1 MDGLYENFINNAIKF
16 SSEIGFAESLDTTI
30 LKNSNFTDIEF
41 KDENFKKVK
50 VGVHYAIAIYSRAIG
65 YIDKPIDGIKYDTID
80 KFFSKCIV
88 VTNAVIIIN
97 IFYSCF
103 IFNKFSNV
111 LNNFFQ
117 HILYLAGRLSKQH
130 NHIIPD

>member
-80 KFFSKCIV
+80 KFFSKFV
-88 VTNAVIIIN
+88 GAQN
-97 IFYSCF
+97 IEQLNQILCDCADYLSDLIDIKYVEKSC
-103 IFNKFSNV
+103 
-111 LNNFFQ
+111 
-117 HILYLAGRLSKQH
+117 
-130 NHIIPD
+130 

>member
-80 KFFSKCIV
+80 KFFIKCIGV
-88 VTNAVIIIN
+88 QNLEQLNQVLCDCAAYLSDLLDIK
-97 IFYSCF
+97 YAEKSC
-103 IFNKFSNV
+103 
-111 LNNFFQ
+111 
-117 HILYLAGRLSKQH
+117 
-130 NHIIPD
+130 